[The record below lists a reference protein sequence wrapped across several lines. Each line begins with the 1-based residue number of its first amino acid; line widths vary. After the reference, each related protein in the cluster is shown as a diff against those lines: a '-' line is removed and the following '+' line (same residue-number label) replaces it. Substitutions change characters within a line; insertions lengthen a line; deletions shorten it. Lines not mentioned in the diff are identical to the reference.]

1 MRFREVERKIEKET
15 IHKEEHHAFEQ
26 IKPETDITMEECQN
40 FWDDL
45 FSKEI
50 QE

>member
-15 IHKEEHHAFEQ
+15 IHKEEQHAFEQ
-26 IKPETDITMEECQN
+26 IKPETGITMEECQN
-40 FWDDL
+40 FWDEL